1 MSEEKV
7 TKAEAGQPAKVAN
20 KKKRRGISNETRATS
35 RLKFD
40 DVRDANKANG
50 LFQGHLE
57 SVEVKNITIGEE
69 TTGMPSFNGM
79 TVPKLILTFASNHPA
94 VAERR
99 YVSMQFLPA
108 ESNVDTIPNGSKAWQ
123 VDRIMAYLKHL
134 LDVYL
139 LKGKPMSEEQEDALT
154 LAFED
159 FDDNGEYVSV
169 DPTEV
174 INGWRVLFENF
185 ANIMNTGKDGKP
197 IYVTADGK
205 IIPIWMKLLRF
216 TKNKGQWKPVE
227 GGNRAGDLAFP
238 GFVGEGVIE
247 LFVTNKAPILK
258 VDATKEKIAVMDI
271 AKTPTNPAVPG
282 MPGAPMGGVPAGF
295 GDGMGADN
303 GSPIP
308 AFPGA
313 GEDLPF

>member
-7 TKAEAGQPAKVAN
+7 TKAEAGQPAEVAN

-35 RLKFD
+35 HLKFD

-57 SVEVKNITIGEE
+57 SVEVKDITIGEE

-139 LKGKPMSEEQEDALT
+139 LKGKPMSEEQEDALI

>member
-7 TKAEAGQPAKVAN
+7 TKAEAGQPAEVAN

-57 SVEVKNITIGEE
+57 SVEVKDITIGEE

-169 DPTEV
+169 DSTEV

>member
-7 TKAEAGQPAKVAN
+7 TKAEAGQPAEVAN

-57 SVEVKNITIGEE
+57 SVEVKDITIGEE

-227 GGNRAGDLAFP
+227 GSNRAGDLAFP

-295 GDGMGADN
+295 GDAMGADN

>member
-7 TKAEAGQPAKVAN
+7 ANAVAGQPAEVTN

-57 SVEVKNITIGEE
+57 SVEVKDITIGEE

-79 TVPKLILTFASNHPA
+79 TVPKLVLTFASNHPA
-94 VAERR
+94 ATERR
-99 YVSMQFLPA
+99 YVTMQFLPA

-123 VDRIMAYLKHL
+123 VDRIMAYMKHI

-139 LKGKPMSEEQEDALT
+139 LKGSPMTGQQEDALT

-169 DPTEV
+169 DPAEV

-185 ANIMNTGKDGKP
+185 VNIMNTGKNGKP
-197 IYVTADGK
+197 VYVTADGK
-205 IIPIWMKLLRF
+205 IVSVWMKLLRF
-216 TKNKGQWKPVE
+216 MKNKGQWKAIE
-227 GGNRAGDLAFP
+227 GGNHAETLLSPDLLVKVFSNSLLP
-238 GFVGEGVIE
+238 TKL
-247 LFVTNKAPILK
+247 LFLK
-258 VDATKEKIAVMDI
+258 LMQLKKGLRLWI
-271 AKTPTNPAVPG
+271 
-282 MPGAPMGGVPAGF
+282 
-295 GDGMGADN
+295 
-303 GSPIP
+303 
-308 AFPGA
+308 
-313 GEDLPF
+313 

>member
-7 TKAEAGQPAKVAN
+7 TKAEAGQPAEVAN

-57 SVEVKNITIGEE
+57 SVEVKDITIGEE

-99 YVSMQFLPA
+99 YISMQFLPA

-258 VDATKEKIAVMDI
+258 VNATKEKIAVMDI

>member
-7 TKAEAGQPAKVAN
+7 TKAEAGQPAEVAN

-57 SVEVKNITIGEE
+57 SVEVKDITIGEE

-139 LKGKPMSEEQEDALT
+139 LKGKSMSEEQEDALT

-271 AKTPTNPAVPG
+271 AKTPTNPAVSG

>member
-1 MSEEKV
+1 MSKEKV
-7 TKAEAGQPAKVAN
+7 TKAEAGQPAEVAN

-57 SVEVKNITIGEE
+57 SVEVKDITIGEE

-139 LKGKPMSEEQEDALT
+139 LKGKPMSEEQEDTLT

>member
-7 TKAEAGQPAKVAN
+7 TKAEAGQPAEVAN

-57 SVEVKNITIGEE
+57 SVEVKDITIGEE

-295 GDGMGADN
+295 GDGMGANND
-303 GSPIP
+303 SPIP

>member
-7 TKAEAGQPAKVAN
+7 TKAEAGQPAEVAN

-57 SVEVKNITIGEE
+57 SVEVKDITIGEE

-258 VDATKEKIAVMDI
+258 VDATKEKIAVMGI
-271 AKTPTNPAVPG
+271 AKTPTNPAAPG

>member
-7 TKAEAGQPAKVAN
+7 TKAEAGQPAEVAN

-57 SVEVKNITIGEE
+57 SVEVKDITIGEE

-271 AKTPTNPAVPG
+271 AKTPTNPAVLG

>member
-7 TKAEAGQPAKVAN
+7 TKAEAGQPAEVAN

-57 SVEVKNITIGEE
+57 SVEVKDITIGEE

-282 MPGAPMGGVPAGF
+282 MPGASMGGVPAGF
-295 GDGMGADN
+295 GDGMGANN

>member
-7 TKAEAGQPAKVAN
+7 TKAEAGQPAEVAN

-57 SVEVKNITIGEE
+57 SVEVKDITIGEE

-94 VAERR
+94 IAERR

-139 LKGKPMSEEQEDALT
+139 LKGKPMSKEQEDALT

-185 ANIMNTGKDGKP
+185 ANIMNTGKDGNP
-197 IYVTADGK
+197 IYVTDGK

>member
-1 MSEEKV
+1 MSGEKV
-7 TKAEAGQPAKVAN
+7 AKVDAGQPAEVAN

-40 DVRDANKANG
+40 NVRDANKANG

-57 SVEVKNITIGEE
+57 SVEIKDITIGEE

-79 TVPKLILTFASNHPA
+79 TVPKLVLTFASNHP
-94 VAERR
+94 VANERR
-99 YVSMQFLPA
+99 YVTMQFLPA

-123 VDRIMAYLKHL
+123 VDRIMAYMKHI

-139 LKGKPMSEEQEDALT
+139 LKGKPMSEAQEDALT

-185 ANIMNTGKDGKP
+185 VNIMNTGKDGKP
-197 IYVTADGK
+197 VYTTADGK
-205 IIPIWMKLLRF
+205 IVPVWMKLLRF
-216 TKNKGQWKPVE
+216 TKNKGQWKAIE

-258 VDATKEKIAVMDI
+258 VDATKEKIAPMDI
-271 AKTPTNPAVPG
+271 SKTPTTPAVPG

-295 GDGMGADN
+295 TDSASAVNAG
-303 GSPIP
+303 PIP

-313 GEDLPF
+313 EEDLPF

>member
-1 MSEEKV
+1 MSEKKV
-7 TKAEAGQPAKVAN
+7 TTAEAGQPAEVAN

-57 SVEVKNITIGEE
+57 SVEVKDIAIGEE

-79 TVPKLILTFASNHPA
+79 TIPKLILTFASNHPA

>member
-7 TKAEAGQPAKVAN
+7 TKAEAGQPAEVAN

-57 SVEVKNITIGEE
+57 SVEVKDITIGEE

-197 IYVTADGK
+197 IYVTADSK

>member
-7 TKAEAGQPAKVAN
+7 TKAEAGQPAEVAN

-57 SVEVKNITIGEE
+57 SVEVKDITIGEE
-69 TTGMPSFNGM
+69 TTGMPSFNGI

-282 MPGAPMGGVPAGF
+282 MPGAPMGGVPTGF

>member
-40 DVRDANKANG
+40 FFRVANKSNG

-57 SVEVKNITIGEE
+57 SVEVKDITIGEE

-139 LKGKPMSEEQEDALT
+139 LKGKSMSEEQEDALT

>member
-1 MSEEKV
+1 MSEKKV
-7 TKAEAGQPAKVAN
+7 TKAEAGQPAEVAN

-57 SVEVKNITIGEE
+57 SVEVKDITIGEE

-227 GGNRAGDLAFP
+227 GGNRAGDLVFP

>member
-7 TKAEAGQPAKVAN
+7 TKAEAGQPAEVAN

-57 SVEVKNITIGEE
+57 SVEVKDITIGEE

-79 TVPKLILTFASNHPA
+79 TVPKLILTFTSNHPA

>member
-7 TKAEAGQPAKVAN
+7 TKAEAGQLAEVAN

-57 SVEVKNITIGEE
+57 SVEVKDITIGEE

>member
-1 MSEEKV
+1 MSKEKV
-7 TKAEAGQPAKVAN
+7 ANAVAGQPAEVTN

-57 SVEVKNITIGEE
+57 SVEVKDITIGEE

-79 TVPKLILTFASNHPA
+79 TVPKLVLTFASNHPA
-94 VAERR
+94 ATERR
-99 YVSMQFLPA
+99 YVTMQFLPA

-123 VDRIMAYLKHL
+123 VDRIMAYMKHI

-139 LKGKPMSEEQEDALT
+139 LKGSPMTGQQEDALT

-169 DPTEV
+169 DPAEV

-185 ANIMNTGKDGKP
+185 VNIMNTGKNGKP
-197 IYVTADGK
+197 VYVTADGK
-205 IIPIWMKLLRF
+205 IVPVWMKLLRF
-216 TKNKGQWKPVE
+216 MKNKGQWKAIE
-227 GGNRAGDLAFP
+227 SGNRAGDLAFP
-238 GFVGEGVIE
+238 GFVGEGVLE
-247 LFVTNKAPILK
+247 LFITNKAPILK
-258 VDATKEKIAVMDI
+258 IDATKERIAPMDI

-282 MPGAPMGGVPAGF
+282 MPGVPMGGVPAGF
-295 GDGMGADN
+295 ADGAAASDG
-303 GSPIP
+303 GPIP
-308 AFPGA
+308 AFTDA
-313 GEDLPF
+313 VSDLPF

>member
-7 TKAEAGQPAKVAN
+7 TKAEAGQPAEVAN

-57 SVEVKNITIGEE
+57 SVEVKDITIGEE

-295 GDGMGADN
+295 GYGMDADN

-308 AFPGA
+308 TFPGA

>member
-7 TKAEAGQPAKVAN
+7 TKAEAGQPAEVAN

-57 SVEVKNITIGEE
+57 SVEVKDITIGEE

-282 MPGAPMGGVPAGF
+282 MPGAPMGGVPAEF

-308 AFPGA
+308 AFLGA
-313 GEDLPF
+313 GKDLPF

>member
-1 MSEEKV
+1 MSEKKV
-7 TKAEAGQPAKVAN
+7 TKAEAGQPAEVAN

-57 SVEVKNITIGEE
+57 SVEVKDITIGEE

-139 LKGKPMSEEQEDALT
+139 LKGKSMSEEQEDALT

-303 GSPIP
+303 GNPIP

>member
-7 TKAEAGQPAKVAN
+7 TKAEAGQPAEVAN

-57 SVEVKNITIGEE
+57 SVEVKDITIGEE

-159 FDDNGEYVSV
+159 FDNNGEYVSV

-247 LFVTNKAPILK
+247 LFVTNKTPILK

-271 AKTPTNPAVPG
+271 AKTTTNPAVPG

>member
-7 TKAEAGQPAKVAN
+7 TKAEAGQPAEVAN

-57 SVEVKNITIGEE
+57 SVEVKDITIGEE

-295 GDGMGADN
+295 GDSMGADN

>member
-7 TKAEAGQPAKVAN
+7 TKAEAGQPAEVAN

-57 SVEVKNITIGEE
+57 SVEVKDITIGEE

-159 FDDNGEYVSV
+159 FDGNGEYVSV

-271 AKTPTNPAVPG
+271 AKTPTNPTVPG
-282 MPGAPMGGVPAGF
+282 MAGAPMGGVPAGF

>member
-7 TKAEAGQPAKVAN
+7 TKAEAGQPAEVAN
-20 KKKRRGISNETRATS
+20 KKKRRGVSNETRATS

-57 SVEVKNITIGEE
+57 SVEVKDITIGEE

-258 VDATKEKIAVMDI
+258 VDATKEKIAVMNI

>member
-7 TKAEAGQPAKVAN
+7 TKAEAGQPAEVAN

-57 SVEVKNITIGEE
+57 SVEVKDITIGEE

-139 LKGKPMSEEQEDALT
+139 LKGKSMSEEQEDALT

-174 INGWRVLFENF
+174 INGWRVLFKNF

>member
-1 MSEEKV
+1 MSIEKV
-7 TKAEAGQPAKVAN
+7 TKAEAGQPAEVAN

-57 SVEVKNITIGEE
+57 SVEVKDITIGEE

>member
-7 TKAEAGQPAKVAN
+7 TKAEAGQPAEVAN
-20 KKKRRGISNETRATS
+20 KKKRRGISNETRATR

-57 SVEVKNITIGEE
+57 SVEVKDITIGEE

-295 GDGMGADN
+295 GDSMGADN

>member
-7 TKAEAGQPAKVAN
+7 TKAEAGQPAEVAN

-57 SVEVKNITIGEE
+57 SVEVKDITIGEE

-99 YVSMQFLPA
+99 YVSMQFLLA

-258 VDATKEKIAVMDI
+258 VDTTKEKIAVMDI

-303 GSPIP
+303 DSPIP

>member
-7 TKAEAGQPAKVAN
+7 TKAEAGQPAEVAN

-57 SVEVKNITIGEE
+57 SVEVKDITIGEE

-139 LKGKPMSEEQEDALT
+139 LKGKSMSEEQEDALT

-308 AFPGA
+308 AFHGA

>member
-7 TKAEAGQPAKVAN
+7 TKAEAGQPAEVAN

-57 SVEVKNITIGEE
+57 SVEVKDIIIGEE

>member
-7 TKAEAGQPAKVAN
+7 TKAEAGQPAEVAN

-57 SVEVKNITIGEE
+57 SVEVKDITIGEE

-247 LFVTNKAPILK
+247 LFVANKAPILK

-271 AKTPTNPAVPG
+271 AKTLTNPAVPG

>member
-1 MSEEKV
+1 MSTEKV
-7 TKAEAGQPAKVAN
+7 TKAEAGQPAEVAN

-57 SVEVKNITIGEE
+57 SVEVKDITIGEE

>member
-7 TKAEAGQPAKVAN
+7 TKAEAGQPAEVAN

-35 RLKFD
+35 RLKFN

-57 SVEVKNITIGEE
+57 SVEVKDITIGEE

-185 ANIMNTGKDGKP
+185 ANIMNTSKDGKP

>member
-7 TKAEAGQPAKVAN
+7 TKAEAGQPAEVAN

-57 SVEVKNITIGEE
+57 SVEVKDITIGEE

-139 LKGKPMSEEQEDALT
+139 LKGKSMSEEQEDALT

>member
-1 MSEEKV
+1 MSEKKV
-7 TKAEAGQPAKVAN
+7 TKAEAGQPAEVVN

-57 SVEVKNITIGEE
+57 SVEVKDITIGEE

-139 LKGKPMSEEQEDALT
+139 LKGSPMTGQQEDALT

-174 INGWRVLFENF
+174 INGWRVLFKNF
-185 ANIMNTGKDGKP
+185 VNIMNTGKNGKP
-197 IYVTADGK
+197 VYVTADGK

-227 GGNRAGDLAFP
+227 GSNRAGDLAFP

-295 GDGMGADN
+295 GDGMGVDN

>member
-7 TKAEAGQPAKVAN
+7 TKAEDGQPAEVAN

-57 SVEVKNITIGEE
+57 SVEVKDITIGEE